1 LFGTPVLE
9 ETDVAATI
17 EIPKTHHD
25 LLAASTVAMSTLN
38 DDGSIQTTAVW
49 VLLGEDGVL
58 RTSLAKAR
66 RKYQNLLARPQAT
79 IFSISPSNP
88 FRTLEI
94 RAAVEFRAD
103 PDRAFMAQLLA
114 PYGPTLKMFAA
125 QAAEDRVIV
134 TFRPTR
140 VRASG

>member
-1 LFGTPVLE
+1 
-9 ETDVAATI
+9 
-17 EIPKTHHD
+17 
-25 LLAASTVAMSTLN
+25 MSTLN

-103 PDRAFMAQLLA
+103 PERAFMAQLLA
-114 PYGPTLKMFAA
+114 PYGQTLKMFAA